1 MYSCNVYTKDDLQST
16 NVKHSLYKTNV
27 KLPITL
33 DILKV
38 TIIIQLYKKYELYI
52 KDKYSWLDLNEVSL
66 CYLVY
71 HRVIIYIVAKKCPI

>member
-52 KDKYSWLDLNEVSL
+52 KDKYS
-66 CYLVY
+66 
-71 HRVIIYIVAKKCPI
+71 